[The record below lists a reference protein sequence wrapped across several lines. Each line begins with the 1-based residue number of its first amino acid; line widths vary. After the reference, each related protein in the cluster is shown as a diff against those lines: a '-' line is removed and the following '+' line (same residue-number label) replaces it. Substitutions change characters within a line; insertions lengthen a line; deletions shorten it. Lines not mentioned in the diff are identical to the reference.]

1 VLFLLLFVTTGIGN
15 GSTFRMIPAIFRA
28 AARTERDGRMEAAAA
43 LGFTS
48 AVAAYGGFLV
58 PQSYS
63 LAIAAT
69 GGVRPALA
77 GFAVFYVTCLAITW
91 WFYLRGS
98 QPTRQVGVSAM
109 ARARV

>member
-1 VLFLLLFVTTGIGN
+1 
-15 GSTFRMIPAIFRA
+15 
-28 AARTERDGRMEAAAA
+28 MEAAAA

-77 GFAVFYVTCLAITW
+77 GFAAFYISCLAITW
-91 WFYLRGS
+91 WFYMRGARPP
-98 QPTRQVGVSAM
+98 QQVGASTMV
-109 ARARV
+109 RARV